1 MSATCK
7 CIKDNISLE
16 FPTTHVD
23 GTARIQIVENGS
35 SLDKL
40 LSKLEPMKIEILANS
55 SLNVSGDPT
64 CFDLIDGLMVCSR
77 TPLRYLLTDLGL
89 LKKKNFS

>member
-1 MSATCK
+1 MKKFEKQLSVFY
-7 CIKDNISLE
+7 E
-16 FPTTHVD
+16 
-23 GTARIQIVENGS
+23 TARIQIVENDS

-40 LSKLEPMKIEILANS
+40 LSKLEPMNIEVLANS

-77 TPLRYLLTDLGL
+77 TPLNYLLTDFGL
-89 LKKKNFS
+89 LIKKN